1 SPPLLCRRGEH
12 AADDRIGPDRH
23 SPDRGELNPGEQ
35 VEKSLAH
42 QPQAV
47 RMQRDLLAVEVVSGL
62 AAGCEREVTKLEG
75 AFTKQVDQ
83 LLTVVHAGSRIP
95 DERPNESGRAIP
107 SALPV
112 SIGRRRAHRWIRTVE

>member
-1 SPPLLCRRGEH
+1 
-12 AADDRIGPDRH
+12 
-23 SPDRGELNPGEQ
+23 
-35 VEKSLAH
+35 EKSLAH

-112 SIGRRRAHRWIRTVE
+112 SIGRRRAHRWIRTVEPIVSRSYTSSTSEFNNRMQPRDSLLPIDSGSIVP